1 MTMRFMMLV
10 KASKDSEAGAL
21 PSKELLAAMGQ
32 FNEEMAKAGVLLAG
46 EGLQAS
52 SKGARITFS
61 GSRRSVTD
69 GPFAE
74 TKELLAGF
82 WMIQVKSKAEAI
94 AWASRVPFADGE
106 VVEVRQVFEASD
118 FPADVFPPEDAAR
131 EEELRQELQRKAAK
145 R

>member
-1 MTMRFMMLV
+1 MRFMMLV
-10 KASKDSEAGAL
+10 KASKESEAGAL
-21 PSKELLAAMGQ
+21 PSKELLAAMGK

-46 EGLQAS
+46 EGLHAS

-61 GSRRSVTD
+61 GSKRTVTD

-82 WMIQVKSKAEAI
+82 WMIEVKSKAEAV

-106 VVEVRQVFEASD
+106 VIEVRQVQEASD
-118 FPADVFPPEDAAR
+118 FPADVFPPEEAAR
-131 EEELRQELQRKAAK
+131 EQALREELQRKAAK

>member
-1 MTMRFMMLV
+1 MRFMMMV

-46 EGLQAS
+46 EGLHAS
-52 SKGARITFS
+52 SKGARVTFS
-61 GSRRSVTD
+61 GSKRAVTD

-82 WMIQVKSKAEAI
+82 WMIEVKSKAEAI

-118 FPADVFPPEDAAR
+118 FPADVFPPEAAAR
-131 EEELRQELQRKAAK
+131 EEELRQELQRKAAT

>member
-1 MTMRFMMLV
+1 MRFMMLV
-10 KASKDSEAGAL
+10 KASKESEAGML
-21 PSKELLAAMGQ
+21 PSKELIAAMGQ
-32 FNEEMAKAGVLLAG
+32 FNEEMVKAGVLIAG

-52 SKGARITFS
+52 SKGARITYS

-82 WMIQVKSKAEAI
+82 WMIDVKSKADAI
-94 AWASRVPFADGE
+94 AWASRVPFTDGE

-118 FPADVFPPEDAAR
+118 FPSDVMPPEEAAR
-131 EEELRQELQRKAAK
+131 EERLRDELQRKAAG

>member
-21 PSKELLAAMGQ
+21 PSKALLAAMGQ
-32 FNEEMAKAGVLLAG
+32 FNEEMATAGVLLAG

-61 GSRRSVTD
+61 GSKRSVTD

-82 WMIQVKSKAEAI
+82 WMIQEKSTAEAI
-94 AWASRVPFADGE
+94 TWASRVRFAEGE
-106 VVEVRQVFEASD
+106 Q
-118 FPADVFPPEDAAR
+118 
-131 EEELRQELQRKAAK
+131 
-145 R
+145 

>member
-1 MTMRFMMLV
+1 MRFMMLV
-10 KASKDSEAGAL
+10 KASKESEAGAL

-46 EGLQAS
+46 EGLHAS

-61 GSRRSVTD
+61 GSKRAVTD

-82 WMIQVKSKAEAI
+82 WMIEAKSKAEAM

-118 FPADVFPPEDAAR
+118 FPAEVFPPEAAAR
-131 EEELRQELQRKAAK
+131 EQELRDELQRKAAK

>member
-1 MTMRFMMLV
+1 MRFMMLV
-10 KASKDSEAGAL
+10 KASMQSEAGAL

-32 FNEEMAKAGVLLAG
+32 FNEEMATAGVLLAG
-46 EGLQAS
+46 EGLHAS

-61 GSRRSVTD
+61 GSKRAVTD

-74 TKELLAGF
+74 TKELIGGF

-94 AWASRVPFADGE
+94 AWASRVPFTDGE

-118 FPADVFPPEDAAR
+118 FPADVFPPENAAR
-131 EEELRQELQRKAAK
+131 EQELRDELQRKAAK

>member
-1 MTMRFMMLV
+1 MRFMMLV
-10 KASKDSEAGAL
+10 KASKESEAGML
-21 PSKELLAAMGQ
+21 PSKELIAAMGQ
-32 FNEEMAKAGVLLAG
+32 FNEEMVKAGVLIAG

-52 SKGARITFS
+52 SKGARITYS

-82 WMIQVKSKAEAI
+82 WMIDVKSKADAI
-94 AWASRVPFADGE
+94 AWASRVPFTDGE

-118 FPADVFPPEDAAR
+118 FPADVMPPEEAAR
-131 EEELRQELQRKAAK
+131 EERLRDELQRKAAG

>member
-1 MTMRFMMLV
+1 MRFMMLV

-46 EGLQAS
+46 EGLHAS

-61 GSRRSVTD
+61 GSKRAVTD
-69 GPFAE
+69 GPFIE

-82 WMIQVKSKAEAI
+82 WMIEVKSKAEAI
-94 AWASRVPFADGE
+94 AWASRVPFTDGE
-106 VVEVRQVFEASD
+106 VVEVREVFEASD
-118 FPADVFPPEDAAR
+118 FPADVFPPEAAAR

>member
-1 MTMRFMMLV
+1 MRFMMLV
-10 KASKDSEAGAL
+10 KASKESEAGML
-21 PSKELLAAMGQ
+21 PSKELIAAMGQ
-32 FNEEMAKAGVLLAG
+32 FNEEMVKAGVLIAG

-52 SKGARITFS
+52 SKGARITYS

-82 WMIQVKSKAEAI
+82 WMIDVKSKADAI
-94 AWASRVPFADGE
+94 AWASRVPFTDGE

-118 FPADVFPPEDAAR
+118 FPSDVMPPEEAAR
-131 EEELRQELQRKAAK
+131 EERLRDELQRKAVG

>member
-1 MTMRFMMLV
+1 MRFMMLV
-10 KASKDSEAGAL
+10 KASKESEAGAL
-21 PSKELLAAMGQ
+21 PRKELLAAMGQ
-32 FNEEMAKAGVLLAG
+32 FNEEMVKAGVLIAG

-52 SKGARITFS
+52 SKGARITYS

-82 WMIQVKSKAEAI
+82 WMIDVKSKADAI
-94 AWASRVPFADGE
+94 AWASRVPFTDGE

-118 FPADVFPPEDAAR
+118 FPSDVMPPEEAAR
-131 EEELRQELQRKAAK
+131 EERLRDELQRKAAG

>member
-1 MTMRFMMLV
+1 MRFMMLV
-10 KASKDSEAGAL
+10 KASKESEAGML
-21 PSKELLAAMGQ
+21 PSKELIAAMGQ
-32 FNEEMAKAGVLLAG
+32 FNEEMVKAGVLIAG

-52 SKGARITFS
+52 SKGARITYA
-61 GSRRSVTD
+61 GSKRSVTD

-82 WMIQVKSKAEAI
+82 WMIDVKSKADAI
-94 AWASRVPFADGE
+94 AWASRVPFTDGE

-118 FPADVFPPEDAAR
+118 FPSDVMPPEEAAR
-131 EEELRQELQRKAAK
+131 EERLRDELQRKAVG

>member
-1 MTMRFMMLV
+1 MRFMMLV

-52 SKGARITFS
+52 SKGARITYS
-61 GSRRSVTD
+61 GSKRSVTD

-131 EEELRQELQRKAAK
+131 EQELRDELQRKAAK

>member
-1 MTMRFMMLV
+1 MRFMMLV
-10 KASKDSEAGAL
+10 KASKESEAGAL

-46 EGLQAS
+46 EGLHAS

-61 GSRRSVTD
+61 GSKRAVAD
-69 GPFAE
+69 GPFIE

-82 WMIQVKSKAEAI
+82 WMIEVKSKAEAI

-118 FPADVFPPEDAAR
+118 FPAEVFPPEAAAR
-131 EEELRQELQRKAAK
+131 EQELRDELQRKAAK

>member
-1 MTMRFMMLV
+1 MRFMMLV

-46 EGLQAS
+46 EGLHAS

-61 GSRRSVTD
+61 GSKRAVTD

-82 WMIQVKSKAEAI
+82 WMIEVKSKAEAI

-131 EEELRQELQRKAAK
+131 EQELRDELQRKAAK

>member
-1 MTMRFMMLV
+1 MRFMMLV
-10 KASKDSEAGAL
+10 KASKESEAGML
-21 PSKELLAAMGQ
+21 PSKELIAAMGQ
-32 FNEEMAKAGVLLAG
+32 FNEEMVKAGVLLAG

-52 SKGARITFS
+52 SKGARITYS

-82 WMIQVKSKAEAI
+82 WMIDVKSKADAI
-94 AWASRVPFADGE
+94 AWASRVPFTDGE

-118 FPADVFPPEDAAR
+118 FPSDVMPPEEAAR
-131 EEELRQELQRKAAK
+131 EERLRDELQRKAAG